1 MDDGF
6 VQIKDR
12 ETDIIARQLSQ
23 AIVRSN
29 EYRDYRE
36 ALAALKEQ
44 PDLYAQV
51 NELRRQNFA
60 RQNGMEGTMSYEEY
74 SNLSALSKNLHT
86 NPVASRFLNS
96 EVGLGRLIQ
105 DINRNVMS
113 DIEFDS
119 EFLG

>member
-23 AIVRSN
+23 AIVRSD

-74 SNLSALSKNLHT
+74 SNLSALSKA
-86 NPVASRFLNS
+86 NPVASRFLDS

>member
-1 MDDGF
+1 MDEGF

-23 AIVRSN
+23 AIIQSD
-29 EYRDYRE
+29 EYLNYRE

-74 SNLSALSKNLHT
+74 RNLSELSKNLHS
-86 NPVASRFLNS
+86 NPVASRFLDS

-105 DINRNVMS
+105 DVNRNVMS

>member
-74 SNLSALSKNLHT
+74 SNLSVLSKNLHT

>member
-44 PDLYAQV
+44 PDL

-74 SNLSALSKNLHT
+74 SNLSALSKNLHA
-86 NPVASRFLNS
+86 NPVASRFLDS

>member
-12 ETDIIARQLSQ
+12 ETDVIARQLSQ
-23 AIVRSN
+23 AIVRSD

-60 RQNGMEGTMSYEEY
+60 RQNGMEEY
-74 SNLSALSKNLHT
+74 SNLSALSKNLHA